1 MIVSMKDLHV
11 HIITEEMRP
20 EINIEEVWTKPMS
33 HEEKKEFE
41 MNTFELYKR
50 FSKR

>member
-33 HEEKKEFE
+33 HERKKRVRNEYF
-41 MNTFELYKR
+41 
-50 FSKR
+50 